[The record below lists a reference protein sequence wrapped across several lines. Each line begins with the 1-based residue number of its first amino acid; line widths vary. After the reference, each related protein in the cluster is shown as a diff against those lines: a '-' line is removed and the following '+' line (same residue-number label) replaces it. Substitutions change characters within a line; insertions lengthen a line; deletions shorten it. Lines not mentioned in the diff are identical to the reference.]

1 MVRITDYLKPGELA
15 TIKNLQLLAKQVV
28 EGFISGI
35 HRSPYKGVSI
45 EFAQHR
51 DYVHGDEIRR
61 VDWKVYARS
70 DRFYVREYEEETN
83 LRATI
88 LLDASGSMAY
98 GGEGRLSKHQYALRL
113 AAALSHLL
121 LRQGDSVGMI
131 SFDTEMRKFI
141 PPRSNEGH
149 LRRVLEAM
157 VESAPGGETSLGRA
171 FHSLVPLIKR
181 RGVVMIISDGFGEM
195 EELVKAL
202 AHFRSAKHEVIFFHI
217 LDPDEA
223 EFPFRDWTRFE
234 SLETAGQFRKVDP
247 LSFRAAYLEN
257 FRRFEAGLLRGCR
270 RNRVEL
276 VPLRTDEPF
285 DKALAK
291 YLNRRSKVKS

>member
-1 MVRITDYLKPGELA
+1 
-15 TIKNLQLLAKQVV
+15 
-28 EGFISGI
+28 
-35 HRSPYKGVSI
+35 
-45 EFAQHR
+45 
-51 DYVHGDEIRR
+51 
-61 VDWKVYARS
+61 
-70 DRFYVREYEEETN
+70 
-83 LRATI
+83 
-88 LLDASGSMAY
+88 
-98 GGEGRLSKHQYALRL
+98 
-113 AAALSHLL
+113 
-121 LRQGDSVGMI
+121 
-131 SFDTEMRKFI
+131 
-141 PPRSNEGH
+141 
-149 LRRVLEAM
+149 
-157 VESAPGGETSLGRA
+157 
-171 FHSLVPLIKR
+171 
-181 RGVVMIISDGFGEM
+181 VVMIISDGFGEM

-234 SLETAGQFRKVDP
+234 SIETAGQFRKVDP